1 METPSKEP
9 EKIYQVNPDYIL
21 REICGEY
28 AIVPVGEE
36 CMISNAVMTPNDS
49 AAFLMN
55 AFQTPSTEEDVVQKA
70 LEEYDAPEDLL
81 REDVHRFVMDT
92 LQYKILREVMR

>member
-36 CMISNAVMTPNDS
+36 CMISNAVMTP
-49 AAFLMN
+49 N